1 MFKCIDRVVG
11 ELIEAP
17 THWQLLEVMSERLKE
32 YGDEVHLYQ
41 EIAVEGHTYLIE
53 RKK

>member
-17 THWQLLEVMSERLKE
+17 TKWQLLEVMSDRLKE
-32 YGDEVHLYQ
+32 YGEEVHLYQ
-41 EIAVEGHTYLIE
+41 EMAIEGCVYLIE
-53 RKK
+53 RK